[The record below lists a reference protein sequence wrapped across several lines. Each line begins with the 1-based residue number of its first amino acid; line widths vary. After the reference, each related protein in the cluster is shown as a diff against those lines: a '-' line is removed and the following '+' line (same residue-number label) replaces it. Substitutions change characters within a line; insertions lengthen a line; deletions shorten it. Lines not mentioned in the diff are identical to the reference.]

1 MIYLFM
7 KLSEPEA
14 AITPQ
19 NQVFAASA
27 LDPMK
32 HAETK
37 GSNHSSDSRICCLCP
52 PERAEAKKRTKEVKG
67 KHKKPRRTL
76 TCLKNEL

>member
-1 MIYLFM
+1 MFCVYISGMLCLLIQNMIYLFM

-19 NQVFAASA
+19 NLDFDASA

-52 PERAEAKKRTKEVKG
+52 PERAEAKKRTKS
-67 KHKKPRRTL
+67 
-76 TCLKNEL
+76 